1 MMPQRVAA
9 AAYIAYIPAAAE
21 TDTSPFLGVRR
32 HSIACTVTHTAPAQ
46 RQHPHTCHLSD
57 SSCQHPRLIPQR
69 EYSGQYLRCFKHP
82 VYTRITRCNPAPE
95 HQHLPAFSQCSMP
108 ALEHE
113 PSAQSYCLVSHTLQ
127 ATHLPPKQV
136 RHRFWPQRVL
146 IQHRPRC
153 QNQRLRHQHPR
164 CSLRHSDCLHP
175 SMMLKRKAAAECLR
189 RCKHPICPRNRC
201 ATISAPPAHRY
212 SIAHTVIRPQ
222 YQHPHCSLRH
232 SGCLYP
238 SRCFSAKLLLVA
250 SDVLNTPPVPITG
263 AQPFLAER
271 VYRYSIARAVNRSQR
286 HTRSCL
292 SDGVCQHPSTMAQRK
307 AAV

>member
-1 MMPQRVAA
+1 MRHHFWPQ
-9 AAYIAYIPAAAE
+9 
-21 TDTSPFLGVRR
+21 VRWY
-32 HSIACTVTHTAPAQ
+32 SIAHAVNQ
-46 RQHPHTCHLSD
+46 RLRRQHPHS
-57 SSCQHPRLIPQR
+57 
-69 EYSGQYLRCFKHP
+69 
-82 VYTRITRCNPAPE
+82 
-95 HQHLPAFSQCSMP
+95 
-108 ALEHE
+108 
-113 PSAQSYCLVSHTLQ
+113 
-127 ATHLPPKQV
+127 
-136 RHRFWPQRVL
+136 
-146 IQHRPRC
+146 
-153 QNQRLRHQHPR
+153 
-164 CSLRHSDCLHP
+164 SLRHSDCLHL

-201 ATISAPPAHRY
+201 AAISAPPAHH

-250 SDVLNTPPVPITG
+250 FDALNTPPVPKTG

-271 VYRYSIARAVNRSQR
+271 VYRYSIARAVNWSQR